1 MAGVNYTKHWCDNR
15 FHFYDSFIKPIGIW
29 TQIMGLNCE
38 QVVLAGVFVVN
49 LITPLAFDVI
59 FSTSMQDRFIALYY
73 EVDDTKP

>member
-1 MAGVNYTKHWCDNR
+1 
-15 FHFYDSFIKPIGIW
+15 
-29 TQIMGLNCE
+29 MGLNCE